1 MLAKSWHTMWD
12 DSAYRT
18 PGQLIQDTL
27 EKRGLTQ
34 RVLSMV
40 LGIGE
45 ATINKVIT
53 GKKPLD
59 ATLAVQ
65 IGEVL
70 ELEPKRLMALQTAY
84 ELGQAQ
90 LVLRPDPTRVN
101 RAHLF
106 GRLPIMEMIKR
117 GWIYV
122 ENPKDAAGVEAA
134 LATFFHAASPGE
146 IEILPHATKRTN
158 VSEEVTAAQ
167 LAWLYR
173 VKEIAS
179 EMMVPRKYS
188 PAATREAINKLKPL
202 RTSAEA
208 VRKVPRILTEAGIR
222 FLIVE
227 ALAGSEIDGVCFWL
241 DELSPVIALSLRY
254 DRIDNFWFV
263 LRHELEHVIRGHGRN
278 QFRLDSDLEGERAG
292 VGPLI
297 PEEERLAN
305 AAAAEFCVPQK
316 SLDDFIARKA
326 PFFAERDIIGFSR
339 VMEIHPGI
347 VAGQLQHRLQ
357 RFDRFRPHLAKVR
370 ETVMANAFH
379 DGWGDVAPVGD

>member
-1 MLAKSWHTMWD
+1 MMWD

-27 EKRGLTQ
+27 ERKGLTQ
-34 RVLSMV
+34 RVLAMV
-40 LGIGE
+40 LGISE

-59 ATLAVQ
+59 ATMAVQ

-70 ELEPKRLMALQTAY
+70 EIEPKRLMALQTAY
-84 ELGQAQ
+84 ELGKAH
-90 LVLRPDPTRVN
+90 LVLRPDPARVN

-106 GRLPIMEMIKR
+106 GRLPVMEMIKR
-117 GWIYV
+117 GWISA
-122 ENPKDAAGVEAA
+122 ENPKDASQVEQA
-134 LATFFHAASPGE
+134 LATFFRATSPDE

-158 VSEEVTAAQ
+158 VSEEVTPSQ

-173 VKEIAS
+173 VKEIAA
-179 EMMVPRKYS
+179 EMWVPRYS
-188 PAATREAINKLKPL
+188 PAAAREAVNKLKPL
-202 RTSAEA
+202 RISAEG

-222 FLIVE
+222 FLLVE

-241 DELSPVIALSLRY
+241 NESSPVIALSLRF

-278 QFRLDSDLEGERAG
+278 QVRIDADLQGERAG
-292 VGPLI
+292 VGPTI
-297 PEEERLAN
+297 SDEERLAN

-316 SLDDFIARKA
+316 NLEDFMERKA
-326 PFFAERDIIGFSR
+326 PFFAERDIVGFSR
-339 VMEIHPGI
+339 VNEIHPGI
-347 VAGQLQHRLQ
+347 VAGQLQHKLK
-357 RFDRFRPHLAKVR
+357 RFDRFRNHLVKVR
-370 ETVMANAFH
+370 ETVIANAFH